1 MKYIWVELKQD
12 KNKPHSLW
20 IISKKEEMEFLIN
33 NLNGLIRLK
42 LIVIKKHVIFLE

>member
-1 MKYIWVELKQD
+1 MGRIRAD

-33 NLNGLIRLK
+33 NLNGLIR
-42 LIVIKKHVIFLE
+42 IKVDSFKKACDFLGVNL